1 MVVITYGV
9 IRATN
14 IQKNHGL
21 ACRTIYIPEDLSIKT
36 LLNQIKDLSIN
47 ELKKK
52 ALYVGVPK
60 EKVKELTILSQDGQ
74 PNPYDIITLKR
85 MIITNSVDST
95 RIVLDSMD
103 QGNVDKDRNKS
114 IKRYLSGLNYLSEDN
129 YKDEVTKRL
138 QDIGHKATGTIKKPA
153 KNFTIDNYSND
164 TNIKALVDDMLVKE
178 KRHVFNKKSKP

>member
-1 MVVITYGV
+1 
-9 IRATN
+9 
-14 IQKNHGL
+14 
-21 ACRTIYIPEDLSIKT
+21 
-36 LLNQIKDLSIN
+36 
-47 ELKKK
+47 
-52 ALYVGVPK
+52 
-60 EKVKELTILSQDGQ
+60 
-74 PNPYDIITLKR
+74 
-85 MIITNSVDST
+85 
-95 RIVLDSMD
+95 MD

-153 KNFTIDNYSND
+153 KKFTIDNYSND